1 MVSIGYVDSE
11 FKGREKI
18 DREIFACYATRMKT
32 RAELLANITL
42 WSEEEFGQAELG
54 NLART
59 KRLVMMAQTAANSP
73 GGKIAEVF
81 KDSAS
86 RQAAYKFVE
95 NEHVDPKKICLV
107 RHIACAERC
116 KGESFVF
123 VPVDG
128 SSLSITDPDLL
139 KEGIGPVGTRG
150 KKGRG
155 LEVMNAIA
163 VRSDGVPLGMSGQVF
178 WARSEKKDKRNKRK
192 RKLKEKETRYWFEAI
207 EQTLEAFR
215 LAQCECTPWFQ
226 LDRGGDFREMLSW
239 AAITDAFATIR
250 AAQDRRVLDEET
262 KYLWETVDSQQP
274 LGHYTIDLPAG
285 HGRKA
290 RKACMEIRS
299 TEVTLRIRDAWLKKT
314 GKPARLYAVQTKEV
328 GTCPDGEEPVEWL
341 MLTNYAVSTFEDAR
355 LVVFGYTQRWRVEEF
370 HKTWKSVCGIEDT
383 QLEEGAHIVRW
394 AVILA
399 AVAMR
404 VERLKYLARAT
415 PDAPASEELSQLEI
429 DAIIGLKKPKGFN
442 LGDMPT
448 IGLAVRWIADLG
460 GYTGRSSGGPPGS
473 IVIGRGLMW
482 IAPAIEYATNM
493 SKKLDQCSAG
503 GRGRG

>member
-1 MVSIGYVDSE
+1 MQIADL
-11 FKGREKI
+11 KGHEGI
-18 DREIFACYATRMKT
+18 DREILVCYAARMKT
-32 RAELLANITL
+32 RAELVSNVTL
-42 WSEEEFGQAELG
+42 WSEEEFGKAQLG

-59 KRLVMMAQTAANSP
+59 KRLVVMAQTAANAH
-73 GGKIAEVF
+73 GGKITQVF
-81 KDSAS
+81 KDSAG
-86 RQAAYKFVE
+86 REAAYKFVE
-95 NEHVDPKKICLV
+95 NKLVDPDKIGSA

-139 KEGIGPVGTRG
+139 KEGIGPVGTRN

-163 VRSDGVPLGMSGQVF
+163 VGPDGVPLGMCGQVF
-178 WARSEKKDKRNKRK
+178 WARSEQKDKRDNKK

-207 EQTLEAFR
+207 EQTLEAF
-215 LAQCECTPWFQ
+215 AQAECACTPWFQ
-226 LDRGGDFREMLSW
+226 LDRGGDFREMLNW
-239 AAITDAFATIR
+239 AAITNVLVTIR

-262 KYLWETVDSQQP
+262 KYLWETVESQKP
-274 LGHYTIDLPAG
+274 LGRYTIEVAAG

-290 RKACMEIRS
+290 RKACMEIRA
-299 TEVTLRIRDAWLKKT
+299 TEVTLRIRDAWLKKN
-314 GKPARLYAVQTKEV
+314 GEPARLYAVQTKEV
-328 GTCPDGEEPVEWL
+328 SKCPHDEEPIEWL
-341 MLTNYAVSTFEDAR
+341 LLTNYPVSTFEDAR
-355 LVVFGYTQRWRVEEF
+355 VVVFGYTQRWRVEEF

-383 QLEEGAHIVRW
+383 QLEDGDHIARW
-394 AVILA
+394 AIILSS
-399 AVAMR
+399 VAMR
-404 VERLKYLARAT
+404 VERLKYLARVM
-415 PDAPASEELSQLEI
+415 PDAPASEELSQPEI
-429 DAIIGLKKPKGFN
+429 DAIIGLKKPKGYK

-482 IAPAIEYATNM
+482 IAPAVEFARKMNEN
-493 SKKLDQCSAG
+493 
-503 GRGRG
+503 